1 MVSLSPLMRGLTQ
14 RFRGAKTYAKI
25 ALIRVR
31 HQALLAGKRKRT
43 RLRVVFVVLTE
54 STWKLETLLREMEAD
69 PAFDPAIAVAEMQTL
84 DETTRQ
90 AEYENAMSYFRAR
103 DPAGTVLRTP
113 REIAGFDPDIVFLT
127 NPHFVTDPAFHFK
140 LMDRY
145 LCCYVPYHLEVGSY
159 DDNQAQYNQFFHNA
173 MWRIFAPHEVSRKTF
188 REVSLRRGENVVVT
202 GYPACEPLLE
212 PAGSEASVWKRQDR
226 DKLRLIWAPHHS
238 IDMPQLP
245 YANFLR
251 YAEAFVALAD
261 RYRDRVQWAFK
272 PHPLLRSKLYRH
284 PDWGRER
291 TDAYFGYWAESGHC
305 QLELGSYVD
314 LFRQSD
320 AMIHDSG
327 SFLAEYLYLDK
338 PVMFLQ
344 SVENIADFLND
355 FGLEAY
361 RACEHARRF
370 EEVESFVR
378 ALADGSGRARR
389 EADFARHPER
399 EAFYE
404 RNIAP
409 HFLEAPS
416 RKIARHIKSHFP
428 ALRGG
433 QNG

>member
-1 MVSLSPLMRGLTQ
+1 MALKPAPGHALERHLH
-14 RFRGAKTYAKI
+14 RAKTHLKL
-25 ALIRVR
+25 ALIQAR
-31 HQALLAGKRKRT
+31 HRAALRRKRDRT
-43 RLRVVFVVLTE
+43 SLRVVFVVLTE

-69 PAFDPAIAVAEMQTL
+69 PAFDTAIAVAAMRTL
-84 DETTRQ
+84 DDTTRQ
-90 AEYENAMSYFRAR
+90 AEYENAMSYFRTR
-103 DPAGTVLRTP
+103 GGAGPVLGTP
-113 REIAGFDPDIVFLT
+113 GEIAGFDPDIVFLT

-145 LCCYVPYHLEVGSY
+145 LCCYVPYHHEVVQY
-159 DDNQAQYNQFFHNA
+159 EDNQAQYNQFFHNA
-173 MWRIFAPHEVSRKTF
+173 MWRIFAPHTVSGRIFRTVSRRKG
-188 REVSLRRGENVVVT
+188 RNVVVT
-202 GYPACEPLLE
+202 GYPACEPLLA
-212 PAGSEASVWKRQDR
+212 PPGDEADVWKKQDR
-226 DKLRLIWAPHHS
+226 DKLKIIWAPHHT

-355 FGLEAY
+355 FGLEAFG
-361 RACEHARRF
+361 ACEHARRF

>member
-1 MVSLSPLMRGLTQ
+1 M
-14 RFRGAKTYAKI
+14 
-25 ALIRVR
+25 
-31 HQALLAGKRKRT
+31 
-43 RLRVVFVVLTE
+43 
-54 STWKLETLLREMEAD
+54 
-69 PAFDPAIAVAEMQTL
+69 
-84 DETTRQ
+84 
-90 AEYENAMSYFRAR
+90 
-103 DPAGTVLRTP
+103 
-113 REIAGFDPDIVFLT
+113 
-127 NPHFVTDPAFHFK
+127 
-140 LMDRY
+140 
-145 LCCYVPYHLEVGSY
+145 
-159 DDNQAQYNQFFHNA
+159 
-173 MWRIFAPHEVSRKTF
+173 
-188 REVSLRRGENVVVT
+188 
-202 GYPACEPLLE
+202 
-212 PAGSEASVWKRQDR
+212 
-226 DKLRLIWAPHHS
+226 
-238 IDMPQLP
+238 
-245 YANFLR
+245 
-251 YAEAFVALAD
+251 ALAD

-355 FGLEAY
+355 FGLEAFG
-361 RACEHARRF
+361 ACEHARRF